1 MMLGGSGVVL
11 GGGYWTCS
19 KCGRT
24 ISGSS
29 IQHDCSTTLFK
40 KKGFDRLIRKIKIS
54 LIIKQII

>member
-29 IQHDCSTTLFK
+29 IHHNCTPFK